1 MAISEILELQRTG
14 RHALDGLK
22 NSPWGAGAN
31 CFTLLRC
38 HYLIILI
45 IFIIVVII
53 IELTHSKTILE
64 VTVEIESQP
73 AALDF
78 KNLPQYSSRS
88 K

>member
-1 MAISEILELQRTG
+1 MAIAEILELQRTG

-31 CFTLLRC
+31 CFTLLRLLL
-38 HYLIILI
+38 HYI
-45 IFIIVVII
+45 IIVIII